1 MNHGLEAVR
10 EVVGS
15 AKETGIPDSA
25 IREALWE
32 YYFDVAQTI
41 DWVYGTFKSPFSSR
55 TIPERLCL
63 EEQARLTAKQ
73 QKGQSN
79 SCTLLLSSPFS
90 QLFDT

>member
-1 MNHGLEAVR
+1 MTVQMNHGLEAVR

-41 DWVYGTFKSPFSSR
+41 DWVYGTFKSP
-55 TIPERLCL
+55 RLGPFL
-63 EEQARLTAKQ
+63 
-73 QKGQSN
+73 KGYV
-79 SCTLLLSSPFS
+79 
-90 QLFDT
+90 